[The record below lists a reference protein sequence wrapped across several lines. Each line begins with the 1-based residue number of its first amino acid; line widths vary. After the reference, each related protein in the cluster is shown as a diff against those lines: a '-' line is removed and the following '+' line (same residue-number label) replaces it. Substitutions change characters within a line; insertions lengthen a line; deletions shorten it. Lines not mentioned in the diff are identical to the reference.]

1 MFRSNYHLTK
11 ISIEMIRPLQFP
23 FYAKLSLILVSL
35 ICFAVIFCLGKD
47 IITPVLMAFLFAVL
61 LLPIFTFLHTRL
73 KFPRH
78 LAAACCILVFA
89 AFIIGILAFISYQ
102 VSDIANDFD
111 TIKKNANSF
120 IIDIHKFIKDNFHVS
135 IGEQKKYLD
144 NVTKDSVQNG
154 KATIGSAIL
163 SISDLLLDCTII
175 PIYTFLFLLYK
186 DHFILFLAKLVNK
199 EDHSVLKNI
208 LSQIKVSINNY
219 ILSLILEMIVVSI
232 LTSVGL
238 WIIGVKYFVLL
249 GLITGLLNM
258 IPYIGICIAGVIT
271 ILASL
276 TGTPET
282 SIIVGILVVNL
293 IVQLIDNNILVPLI
307 INSKV
312 EINAFVSIMGII
324 IGGSAAGISGMFLA
338 IPLLAILK
346 IIFERIESLEPWGYL
361 MGNHMPKKFTWR
373 IRKAKLQE

>member
-1 MFRSNYHLTK
+1 MTHSVKL
-11 ISIEMIRPLQFP
+11 P
-23 FYAKLSLILVSL
+23 FYAKLALILVSL
-35 ICFAVIFCLGKD
+35 ISFAYIFCIGKD

-61 LLPIFTFLHTRL
+61 LVPIFTFLHSKL

-89 AFIIGILAFISYQ
+89 AFIIGILVFISYQ
-102 VSDIANDFD
+102 VSDIANDFE

-120 IIDIHKFIKDNFHVS
+120 ITDIHKFVNDKFHVS

-144 NVTKDSVQNG
+144 TVTKDSVQNG
-154 KATIGSAIL
+154 KATIGSAIV

-186 DHFILFLAKLVNK
+186 DHFVLFLAKLVNK
-199 EDHSVLKNI
+199 EDHSALKDI

-219 ILSLILEMIVVSI
+219 ILSLIFEMIVVSI
-232 LTSVGL
+232 LTGLGL
-238 WIIGVKYFVLL
+238 WIIGVKYFILL
-249 GLITGLLNM
+249 GLITGILNM
-258 IPYIGICIAGVIT
+258 IPYIGILIAGIIT
-271 ILASL
+271 VMASL

-282 SIIVGILVVNL
+282 SIILGILIVNI
-293 IVQLIDNNILVPLI
+293 IVQFIDNNIIVPLI

-324 IGGSAAGISGMFLA
+324 IGGAAAGISGMFLA

-346 IIFERIESLEPWGYL
+346 IIFDRIESLEPWGYL

-373 IRKAKLQE
+373 IRKLKIEN

>member
-1 MFRSNYHLTK
+1 
-11 ISIEMIRPLQFP
+11 MIRSIKLP

-61 LLPIFTFLHTRL
+61 LLPVFTLLNVRF

-78 LAAACCILVFA
+78 LAAILCVLLFA
-89 AFIIGILAFISYQ
+89 AFIVGILVFISYQ
-102 VSDIANDFD
+102 VKDIANDFEA
-111 TIKKNANSF
+111 IKKNTNYF
-120 IIDIHKFIKDNFHVS
+120 ITEVHKFVKDNFHIS

-144 NVTKDSVQNG
+144 TVTKDSVKNG
-154 KATIGSAIL
+154 GAGTVGSAIL
-163 SISDLLLDCTII
+163 SITDLLLDCTII

-186 DHFILFLAKLVNK
+186 DHFILFLAKLINK
-199 EDHSVLKNI
+199 ENHAALQDI
-208 LSQIKVSINNY
+208 LAQIRLSINNY
-219 ILSLILEMIVVSI
+219 IVSLLLEMVVVSV
-232 LTSVGL
+232 LTGLGL
-238 WIIGVKYFVLL
+238 WIVGVKYFILL
-249 GLITGLLNM
+249 GLITGILNL
-258 IPYIGICIAGVIT
+258 IPYIGITIAGVIT
-271 ILASL
+271 LLASL

-282 SIIVGILVVNL
+282 SMILSILLVNL
-293 IVQLIDNNILVPLI
+293 VVQLIDNNLLVPLI

-324 IGGSAAGISGMFLA
+324 VGGTAAGISGMFLA

-361 MGNHMPKKFTWR
+361 MGNHMPRKFTWR
-373 IRKAKLQE
+373 IRKAKIEANLNQ

>member
-1 MFRSNYHLTK
+1 
-11 ISIEMIRPLQFP
+11 MIRPLQFP
-23 FYAKLSLILVSL
+23 FYAKLSLTLVSL
-35 ICFAVIFCLGKD
+35 ICFAVIFCIGKD

-61 LLPIFTFLHTRL
+61 LVPIFTFLHTRL

-89 AFIIGILAFISYQ
+89 AFIIGVLAFISYQ

-120 IIDIHKFIKDNFHVS
+120 ITDIHKFIKDNFHVS

-163 SISDLLLDCTII
+163 SITDLLLDCTII

-232 LTSVGL
+232 LTSLGL

-249 GLITGLLNM
+249 GLITGILNM
-258 IPYIGICIAGVIT
+258 IPYIGILVAGIIT
-271 ILASL
+271 VLASL

-282 SIIVGILVVNL
+282 SIILGILIVN
-293 IVQLIDNNILVPLI
+293 IVVQLIDNNILVPLI